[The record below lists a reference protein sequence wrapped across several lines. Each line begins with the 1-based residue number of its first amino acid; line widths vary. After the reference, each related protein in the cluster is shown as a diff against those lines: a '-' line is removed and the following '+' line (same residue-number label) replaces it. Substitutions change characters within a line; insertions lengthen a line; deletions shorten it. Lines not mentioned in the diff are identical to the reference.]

1 MTFEPPRTEKEQE
14 ECLEFWKRF
23 WEGHT
28 LHLPNGEPFEIKKI
42 ESVTFEDENGNKVT
56 CSRKS

>member
-1 MTFEPPRTEKEQE
+1 MTFEPPRTKQEQK

-23 WEGHT
+23 WEGQM
-28 LHLPNGEPFEIKKI
+28 LHLPNGEPFEIKEI
-42 ESVTFEDENGNKVT
+42 ESVIFEDENGNKVT